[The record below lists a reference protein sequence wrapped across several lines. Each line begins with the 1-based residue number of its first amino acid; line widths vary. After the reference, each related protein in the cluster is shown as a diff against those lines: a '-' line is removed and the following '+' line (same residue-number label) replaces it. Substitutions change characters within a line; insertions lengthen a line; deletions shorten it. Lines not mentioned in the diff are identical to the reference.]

1 MFNRSF
7 STIALSVLAGVLAV
21 SCGEK
26 TPQEVVEPSVSL
38 VLTEGSVTDSTAAFT
53 IVSSDCER
61 VAWLLSGSPV
71 DQIDAALVFADGT
84 TAESVPDDGKVPVEL
99 EGLTENTAYYVYA
112 AGISGE
118 YSAVAGP
125 LQFTTAEAPVE
136 LPEEIDVAFTG
147 ASNVSEEDGKFVL
160 EFVSDGLYTMSA
172 EIVSEE
178 FAGTHRLGESLVKE
192 ATSLV
197 ISGHEIPELD
207 GTYSFAS
214 GELAVAGDG
223 ETWTISGQLVAESGL
238 KVNVSYEGAVE
249 GIVVGEKYDY
259 EIELTSATQYA
270 GIRGAGSIYIEM
282 SKAVEGYYQFNLWCW
297 VEEYE
302 QSIPTGEL
310 IASPEG
316 TTDPGTFVPSD
327 LSLWISDVP
336 DHIGEQFY
344 FTDGAI
350 NVIKDKSHY
359 KFDITGTLDNGKT
372 VHIVYDNIVNGL
384 PDIDVDEF
392 DYEVEFDTASN
403 AVQADPNNYYIT
415 FATTDG
421 NNEMYLDIY
430 GVDGVL
436 ESGSYYSGAGNTWV
450 FSTTYTKVIIDGNAQ
465 KPTKGEA
472 HIVNNGDGTYE
483 FEVLL
488 QFEDGKYFR
497 GTYNGTI

>member
-38 VLTEGSVTDSTAAFT
+38 VLTEGSVTDSIAAFT

-178 FAGTHRLGESLVKE
+178 FAGIHRLGESLVKE

-207 GTYSFAS
+207 GTYSFVS

-249 GIVVGEKYDY
+249 GIVVEKYDY
-259 EIELTSATQYA
+259 EIEFTAADQYK
-270 GIRGAGSIYIEM
+270 GI
-282 SKAVEGYYQFNLWCW
+282 EGP
-297 VEEYE
+297 
-302 QSIPTGEL
+302 QSIFVRFS
-310 IASPEG
+310 SPAEG
-316 TTDPGTFVPSD
+316 DYL
-327 LSLWISDVP
+327 LSLWLFVDESELSP
-336 DHIGEQFY
+336 
-344 FTDGAI
+344 
-350 NVIKDKSHY
+350 
-359 KFDITGTLDNGKT
+359 ITGTYTFAQWGEQQPGQFTSNSCMWIGSSEYSLTGGTVEVVKDRAHYQFDMVLTLSDGKKAH
-372 VHIVYDNIVNGL
+372 VIFDGILGGA
-384 PDIDVDEF
+384 PEMDIDNF
-392 DYEVEFDTASN
+392 DYDVEFDTASN
-403 AVQADPNNYYIT
+403 TPQSNPDNFYIYFDT
-415 FATTDG
+415 LDQKYSI
-421 NNEMYLDIY
+421 YLDIY
-430 GVDGVL
+430 GTDGVL
-436 ESGSYYSGAGNTWV
+436 ATGDYFSGSAASGMFT
-450 FSTTYTKVIIDGNAQ
+450 SSYTKVIIEGNTQ
-465 KPTKGEA
+465 KITKGE
-472 HIVNNGDGTYE
+472 VRVENNNDGSYD
-483 FEVLL
+483 FEMIFQLD
-488 QFEDGKYFR
+488 DGKYFR